1 MTRYGRSPWIDNCPK
16 SLVPAFPR
24 QRGSLQTDVV
34 IVGGGLCGCMT
45 AYAFAAAGVRVAVVE
60 AGQIGRGSSGFSS
73 GWISDDPGVS
83 FQDVESALG
92 LRAARHGWQAWRRA
106 ALDFIAL
113 VKRLDLKCRFEQRGA
128 LLVAITPEQAVRL
141 KKEQKVRR
149 DAGLD
154 APMVNARAI
163 AGEAAVSAVSAI
175 KTRDGATVDPFRA
188 ALGLAQAAT
197 DRDARFFERSPAR
210 RIKFARKWVDVKTPG
225 GTIRADRVVVAT
237 GTPTPLF
244 KTLAR
249 HFWYRSSFLA
259 LTERVPAKIRHQL
272 GRRGAVVRDSAAPP
286 HVIRW
291 VNDEQLLI
299 SGADG
304 NTAPPRLH
312 GRTLVQ
318 RTGQLMYELST
329 IYPDISGLQPEYGWD
344 AGYGRTADGLPYLG
358 PHRNYPRHLFAFGD
372 ASHSVTGAYLASR
385 VLLRHFLDQ
394 VEAADDVF
402 GFHRLPR
409 SG

>member
-1 MTRYGRSPWIDNCPK
+1 MTRYGRSPWIENCPK
-16 SLVPAFPR
+16 SLVPAFPKE
-24 QRGSLQTDVV
+24 RGSLQTDVV
-34 IVGGGLCGCMT
+34 IVGGGLAGCMT
-45 AYAFAAAGVRVAVVE
+45 AYAFAAAGVRVAVLE
-60 AGQIGRGSSGFSS
+60 AGEIGRGSSGFSS

-83 FQDVESALG
+83 FQDVEDALG
-92 LRAARHGWQAWRRA
+92 VRAARHGWRSWRRA

-113 VKRLDLKCRFEQRGA
+113 VRRLNLKCHFEQRGA
-128 LLVAITPEQAVRL
+128 LLVAVTPEQGARL

-154 APMVNARAI
+154 APAVNARAI
-163 AGEAAVSAVSAI
+163 AGEAAMAATTAL
-175 KTRDGATVDPFRA
+175 KTRDGATVDPYRA
-188 ALGLAQAAT
+188 TIGLAEAAI
-197 DRDARFFERSPAR
+197 DRGAQFFERSPAR
-210 RIKFARKWVDVKTPG
+210 RITFGRKWVDVNTPG

-259 LTERVPAKIRHQL
+259 LTERVPAKIRQQL
-272 GRRGAVVRDSAAPP
+272 GRRGAVVRDSAVPP

-291 VNDEQLLI
+291 VDDERLLVT
-299 SGADG
+299 GADG
-304 NTAPPRLH
+304 ATSAPRQR
-312 GRTLVQ
+312 GKTLVQ

-329 IYPDISGLQPEYGWD
+329 VYPDISGLQAEYGWETP
-344 AGYGRTADGLPYLG
+344 YGRTADGLPYLG

-394 VEAADDVF
+394 ADPADEVF
-402 GFHRLPR
+402 GFLRLPR